1 MVNFN
6 NWEITTTFTPRS
18 TALGY
23 GADGGGR
30 CDCSEGDSSTGCTC
44 FSRGVCDCTW
54 NVDADGKA
62 LSEGTIIWHCGCRIC
77 PNMDNGGLYN
87 PPHNKT
93 GAFEGQTS
101 LQQFPFM
108 NVPEEESDTGTWD
121 GVHTS
126 DLPCICG
133 SVRGHLCTTCDECAC
148 KL

>member
-6 NWEITTTFTPRS
+6 NWTPRTTFTERVA
-18 TALGY
+18 TIY
-23 GADGGGR
+23 GVDGGGR
-30 CDCSEGDSSTGCTC
+30 CDCTSGDASTGCSC
-44 FSRGVCDCTW
+44 FTHGNCNCFYTSDASGV
-54 NVDADGKA
+54 A
-62 LSEGTIIWHCGCRIC
+62 LSGNEIMWHCGCRIC
-77 PNMDNGGLYN
+77 PNISIDGLYYN
-87 PPHNKT
+87 AHNKT

-126 DLPCICG
+126 DLPCICA
-133 SVRGHLCTTCDECAC
+133 RTQGHLCTTCDVCAC